1 MMGKKRIIEHK
12 ALQQMDP
19 DKPFASYASLSIEYF
34 EKKFERPQKERTSF
48 M

>member
-1 MMGKKRIIEHK
+1 MGNKVIIEHK

-34 EKKFERPQKERTSF
+34 GKKFERPQKEKISF
-48 M
+48 V

>member
-19 DKPFASYASLSIEYF
+19 DKPFASYASLSMEYF
-34 EKKFERPQKERTSF
+34 GKI
-48 M
+48 